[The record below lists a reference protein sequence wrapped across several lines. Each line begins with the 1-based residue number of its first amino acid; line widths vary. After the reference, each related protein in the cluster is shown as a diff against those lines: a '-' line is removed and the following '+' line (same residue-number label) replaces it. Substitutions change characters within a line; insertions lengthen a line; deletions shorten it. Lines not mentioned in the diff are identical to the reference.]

1 MKKIWII
8 FIILLLLISCSKSEN
23 WNNNEN
29 EKQVLIDS
37 EDIKVPVMED
47 QPNF

>member
-1 MKKIWII
+1 MKKIWVI

-37 EDIKVPVMED
+37 EDIKVPAMEN